1 MKKVI
6 LGAVLATAAVA
17 SMDAMAVTVCAGGAG
32 TSAAVSV
39 QGGTYFIK
47 AGFTARCSN
56 NVALAYDEGQTYMRV
71 GAVSVKGRNMFAGS
85 SVGGAVTGTPCP
97 AANCTVADAAN
108 SFTNAPTS

>member
-6 LGAVLATAAVA
+6 LGAVLATAAAA
-17 SMDAMAVTVCAGGAG
+17 SMDAMAVTVCSGGSG

-56 NVALAYDEGQTYMRV
+56 NVALAYDEDATYMRV

-85 SVGGAVTGTPCP
+85 SVGGAVTGTPC
-97 AANCTVADAAN
+97 ATSGCTVSDAAAA
-108 SFTNAPTS
+108 FTKAPTS

>member
-17 SMDAMAVTVCAGGAG
+17 SMDAMAVTVCSGGSG

-56 NVALAYDEGQTYMRV
+56 NVALAYDEDQTYMRV
-71 GAVSVKGRNMFAGS
+71 GAVSLKGRNRFGGS
-85 SVGGAVTGTPCP
+85 SVGGAVTGVPC
-97 AANCTVADAAN
+97 ATSGCVAGDATTAYGA
-108 SFTNAPTS
+108 APTS